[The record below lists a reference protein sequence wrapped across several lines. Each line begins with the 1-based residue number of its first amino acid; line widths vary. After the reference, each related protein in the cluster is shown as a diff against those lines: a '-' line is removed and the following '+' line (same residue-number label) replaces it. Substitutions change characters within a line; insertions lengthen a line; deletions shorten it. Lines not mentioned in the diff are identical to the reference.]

1 MRQLLLLA
9 TMFLVTAAVAD
20 DKLETKELDKSS
32 ANMSTT
38 TTATDYNSS
47 RSNNINAVAPA
58 GGPADDEN
66 DGDENQA
73 TRAQDYNSSRSNT
86 TSAKEDKTDLH
97 KDSVIHRDIA
107 TRNMQADDGEDDAD
121 DDKAAAEYQNPDDPV
136 TRKRPGK
143 R

>member
-1 MRQLLLLA
+1 MRQLLFLA
-9 TMFLVTAAVAD
+9 AVFFVTAAVAD
-20 DKLETKELDKSS
+20 DKLDTKELDKSS
-32 ANMSTT
+32 TNMSTT

-47 RSNNINAVAPA
+47 RSNNINAAVPA
-58 GGPADDEN
+58 GGPIGDEN
-66 DGDENQA
+66 DDDEQSE

-86 TSAKEDKTDLH
+86 TSAIDDKVDLD

-107 TRNMQADDGEDDAD
+107 TRNMQTHDDDD
-121 DDKAAAEYQNPDDPV
+121 DDKAAAEYQDPDDPV